1 MPSRAIRA
9 FSYDESR
16 NELAVTFARGR
27 TYLYSLIPASLAA
40 AFEAS
45 PAKGAFHNEHIRDR
59 FPFRRIAAPSADPS
73 VGLRAMLAESVRAEK
88 TPAPA
93 PRLPVGRR

>member
-16 NELAVTFARGR
+16 NELTLTFARGR

-40 AFEAS
+40 DFAAS

-59 FPFRRIAAPSADPS
+59 FPFRRIAASQASPAT
-73 VGLRAMLAESVRAEK
+73 GLRALLADSIGEEE
-88 TPAPA
+88 TAP
-93 PRLPVGRR
+93 LSRRRP